1 MTLRVGLVGFGNRAL
16 LGQLVDAHPR
26 ARVSMIC
33 DPDPAALERAGA
45 LHPRAELTTSLDE
58 LLAGP
63 VDAVMILSPDHTHAG
78 IAVAALRRGITVF
91 CEKPLAITADDAD
104 RVLQAAVDHRAR
116 LYVGHNMRHFP
127 MVRTM
132 RRLVLQGAVG
142 EVKAVWCRHFVGHGG
157 DFYFKDWH
165 ADRRNTTG
173 LLLQKG
179 AHDLDVI
186 HWIAGGVTR
195 RVTALGKL
203 ALYGGGARSADAGQR
218 ADEVA
223 EPELWPPGDHTR
235 LHPVIDVEDIS
246 MMLMEL
252 NNGVMASYQQCHFTP
267 DYWRNYT
274 VIGTHGR
281 LENVGDTESGQ
292 VQLWNRRHA
301 GYAPPDEVHPFDAGD
316 GSHGGADPV
325 LVAEFIEYAL
335 HGGRTETSPLAAR
348 ESVAAGEAATRS
360 LRSGGVPVDV
370 TPPPPTVTAAFAA
383 QLSPP

>member
-16 LGQLVDAHPR
+16 LGQLVDAHPE
-26 ARVSMIC
+26 AQVTAIC
-33 DPDPAALERAGA
+33 DPDPAALAQA
-45 LHPRAELTTSLDE
+45 KSVHPDAVLTTELDE
-58 LLAGP
+58 LLSAP
-63 VDAVMILSPDHTHAG
+63 VDAVMVLSPDHTHAE

-91 CEKPLAITADDAD
+91 CEKPLAVTASDAD
-104 RVLQAAVDHRAR
+104 RILQAAVDHRAR

-132 RRLVLQGAVG
+132 RGLVERGAIGDVM
-142 EVKAVWCRHFVGHGG
+142 AVWCRHFVGNGG
-157 DFYFKDWH
+157 DYYFKDWH

-195 RVTALGKL
+195 RVTAFGKL
-203 ALYGGGARSADAGQR
+203 ALYGDGSRSLLSDQR
-218 ADEVA
+218 ADQVA
-223 EPELWPPGDHTR
+223 EPDLWPPQQLSR

-252 NNGVMASYQQCHFTP
+252 DNGVMASYQQCHFTP

-281 LENVGDTESGQ
+281 LENVGDTEAGE
-292 VQLWNRRHA
+292 VLLWNRRHA
-301 GYAPPDEVHPFDAGD
+301 GYAPPDEVHRFDGES
-316 GSHGGADPV
+316 GGHGGADSP
-325 LVAEFIEYAL
+325 LIEEFVRYAL
-335 HGGRTETSPLAAR
+335 HGDRTETSPLAAR
-348 ESVAAGEAATRS
+348 EAVAAGEAATRS
-360 LRSGGVPVDV
+360 LRSGGVPVEV
-370 TPPPPTVTAAFAA
+370 APPAPAVTAAFSAEF
-383 QLSPP
+383 SPQ

>member
-1 MTLRVGLVGFGNRAL
+1 MTLQVGLIGFGNRSL
-16 LGQLVDAHPR
+16 LGELVDAHPG
-26 ARVSMIC
+26 ARVSAIC
-33 DPDPAALERAGA
+33 DPDPAALERARA
-45 LHPRAELTTSLDE
+45 VHPRAVLTTGLDE

-63 VDAVMILSPDHTHAG
+63 VDAVMVLSPDHTHAE
-78 IAVAALRRGITVF
+78 IAVAALSRGITVF
-91 CEKPLAITADDAD
+91 CEKPLAITTADAD
-104 RVLQAAVDHRAR
+104 RVLRAAVEHGAR

-132 RRLVLQGAVG
+132 RRLIAEDAIG
-142 EVKAVWCRHFVGHGG
+142 EVKAVWCRHFVGNGG
-157 DFYFKDWH
+157 DYYFKDWH

-186 HWIAGGVTR
+186 HWLAGGVSR
-195 RVTALGKL
+195 RVTALGRL
-203 ALYGGGARSADAGQR
+203 ALYGEGSRSTATDQR
-218 ADEVA
+218 APQVA
-223 EPELWPPGDHTR
+223 EPDLWPPASLSR

-252 NNGVMASYQQCHFTP
+252 DNGVMASYQQCHFTP

-292 VQLWNRRHA
+292 VLLWNRRHA
-301 GYAPPDEVHPFDAGD
+301 GYAPPDQVHQFDAGS

-325 LVAEFIEYAL
+325 LIDEFVAYARD
-335 HGGRTETSPLAAR
+335 GGSTETSPVAAR
-348 ESVAAGEAATRS
+348 EAVAAGEAATIS
-360 LRSGGVPVDV
+360 LRSGGVPVEI
-370 TPPPPTVTAAFAA
+370 PPPPPSVAAA
-383 QLSPP
+383 LSAEFSLT

>member
-1 MTLRVGLVGFGNRAL
+1 MTLQVGLIGFGNRSM
-16 LGQLVDAHPR
+16 LGGLVDAHPQ
-26 ARVSMIC
+26 ARVSAIY
-33 DPDPAALERAGA
+33 DPDPAALKRAGA
-45 LHPRAELTTSLDE
+45 AHPGAELAASLDD
-58 LLAGP
+58 LLSGP
-63 VDAVMILSPDHTHAG
+63 VDAVMVLSPDHTHAD
-78 IAVAALRRGITVF
+78 IAVAALSRGIPVF
-91 CEKPLAITADDAD
+91 CEKPLAINATDAD

-132 RRLVLQGAVG
+132 RRLIRDGAIG
-142 EVKAVWCRHFVGHGG
+142 EVKAIWCRHFVGNGG
-157 DFYFKDWH
+157 DYYFKDWH

-186 HWIAGGVTR
+186 HWLAGGVSR

-203 ALYGGGARSADAGQR
+203 ALYGEGSRSSLGDQR

-223 EPELWPPGDHTR
+223 EPNLWPPGDLSR

-252 NNGVMASYQQCHFTP
+252 DNGVMASYQQCHFTP

-281 LENVGDTESGQ
+281 LENVGDTETGE
-292 VQLWNRRHA
+292 VLLWNRRHS
-301 GYAPPDEVHPFDAGD
+301 GYAPPDEVHRFDGD
-316 GSHGGADPV
+316 SGNHGGADPP
-325 LVAEFIEYAL
+325 LIEEFVRYAL
-335 HGGRTETSPLAAR
+335 HGHRTETSPLAAR
-348 ESVAAGEAATRS
+348 EAVAAGEAATRS

-370 TPPPPTVTAAFAA
+370 TPPAPAVMAAFSAES
-383 QLSPP
+383 SPW